1 MTPRDGN
8 LGQTEF
14 MATYSVNKRA
24 VAKARDLID
33 ARKYR
38 MRSRWAEVQPRAAEQ
53 NAFLKANGWAEYASW
68 HLALTNGAPDETKA
82 RYAFVF
88 GDFRRLH
95 RMGLIACYYRAAEW
109 EHTEACAPHTTFF
122 STSTSRE
129 RDYITL
135 ITGTARDASRRGNPS
150 QLRSLSDELQ

>member
-1 MTPRDGN
+1 
-8 LGQTEF
+8 

-33 ARKYR
+33 TGQYR
-38 MRSRWAEVQPRAAEQ
+38 MRSRWADVQPRAAEQ
-53 NAFLKANGWAEYASW
+53 NAFLKAHGWREYASW
-68 HLALTNGAPDETKA
+68 HLALTDGAPNETKA

-109 EHTEACAPHTTFF
+109 EHTEVMRAANNLLLYLHN
-122 STSTSRE
+122 SR
-129 RDYITL
+129 T
-135 ITGTARDASRRGNPS
+135 
-150 QLRSLSDELQ
+150 